1 MIRKNYRKERNVS
14 QSSPDPRRWWV
25 LFLLCAAQFIVIM
38 DTSIIGVAL
47 PAMQD
52 ALGIS
57 QANLQWVFNAYVVAF
72 GGLLLLGG
80 RLADLFGQR
89 RLFVLGFAVLTL
101 SSLVAG
107 LAQSDAVLFAGRALM
122 GLGAALAAPAALSLI
137 IGLFAA
143 RPPELGKALSFYGAA
158 APAGGTAGVFLGG
171 VLTELL
177 DWRWTLLVNV
187 PLGLLILVLSPLLLS
202 SGVARRGRVDV
213 VGALAVTGALSLAV
227 YAVVTANDAGWA
239 TARTLGLLA
248 GAAVLLLVFVLVQRA
263 IRDPLVPLGIFRAPN
278 LSAGNVAM
286 GLLGAAWIPMWF
298 FLNLYLQQ
306 VLGYGALESG
316 LALVPMTVAIMVL
329 MVGVTARIVG
339 RFGFKWPLVAGLLIL
354 GGGMLLFGRVPAD
367 GSFVAD
373 VLPVSLIAAT
383 GMSLA
388 FIPAMISA
396 TSGVR
401 PEEAGLASGLINTSY
416 QFGSA
421 LGLAVVTAVATSF
434 TASRLAGG
442 TEQLIAL
449 NDGFRAAFVAA
460 AVIAALG
467 AVVALIAVRM
477 PGPAEAPQEEP
488 VPAAATGGGEKVSA
502 MVSGPGDARGN
513 GAPSDGVASSGASGP
528 ASTARE
534 APVSGTGLGT
544 IVVGY
549 DGSESA
555 KGAIEKAGDL
565 FGGARAVVLY
575 AWEAVELAA
584 LRRGAIGMSA
594 TVSEGEVDAN
604 TVAEAGRVAAEGAE
618 LARRAGL
625 DAEARAVPAS
635 PSVWETIVR
644 VADEEG
650 ATAIVLGSRG
660 LRGLR
665 SLALGSVSAQVA
677 QHAHQ
682 PVLAI
687 PSPELVDA
695 RRELSAGRGGR
706 EGTLR

>member
-1 MIRKNYRKERNVS
+1 MS
-14 QSSPDPRRWWV
+14 QSSPDPRRWWA

-52 ALGIS
+52 DLGIS

-89 RLFVLGFAVLTL
+89 RLFVLGFAVLSL
-101 SSLVAG
+101 SSVLAG
-107 LAQSDAVLFAGRALM
+107 FAQSGALLFAGRALM
-122 GLGAALAAPAALSLI
+122 GVGAALAAPAALSLI

-143 RPPELGKALSFYGAA
+143 QPNELGKALSFYGAA

-177 DWRWTLLVNV
+177 DWRWTLLVNAPV
-187 PLGLLILVLSPLLLS
+187 GLLIIVFSPLLLS
-202 SGVARRGRVDV
+202 AGAGRRGKVDV
-213 VGALAVTGALSLAV
+213 IGALAVTGGLALAV
-227 YAVVTANDAGWA
+227 YAVVTANDAGWG
-239 TARTLGLLA
+239 TGRTLGLLA
-248 GAAVLLLVFVLVQRA
+248 GAAALLAVFVLVQRA

-278 LSAGNVAM
+278 LSAGNAAM
-286 GLLGAAWIPMWF
+286 ALLGAAWIPMWF

-306 VLGYGALESG
+306 VLGYGALQSG
-316 LALVPMTVAIMVL
+316 LALLPMTVAIMIL
-329 MVGVTARIVG
+329 MVGFTARIVG
-339 RFGFKWPLVAGLLIL
+339 RFGFKWPLVSGLLIL
-354 GGGMLLFGRVPAD
+354 GGGVALFGRLPTN

-373 VLPVSLIAAT
+373 VLPISLIAAT

-388 FIPAMISA
+388 YIPAMIAA
-396 TSGVR
+396 TSGAR
-401 PEEAGLASGLINTSY
+401 PEEAGLASGMINTSY

-421 LGLAVVTAVATSF
+421 LGLAVVTAISTSF
-434 TASRLAGG
+434 AASRLSAGAG
-442 TEQLIAL
+442 DLVAL
-449 NDGFRAAFVAA
+449 NTGFQAAFVGA

-467 AVVALIAVRM
+467 AVLALVAVRM
-477 PGPAEAPQEEP
+477 PRPAAEAPQEP
-488 VPAAATGGGEKVSA
+488 VPEATAEGEEISA
-502 MVSGPGDARGN
+502 LVSGPDEAV
-513 GAPSDGVASSGASGP
+513 AGVAFSDRP
-528 ASTARE
+528 AVANGS
-534 APVSGTGLGT
+534 APVV
-544 IVVGY
+544 IGY

-565 FGGARAVVLY
+565 FGGRRAIVLY
-575 AWEAVELAA
+575 AWEAIELSA

-594 TVSEGEVDAN
+594 TANEGELD
-604 TVAEAGRVAAEGAE
+604 TGAEESAGRVAAEGAE
-618 LARRAGL
+618 LANRAGL
-625 DAEARAVPAS
+625 HAESRSVHAA

-650 ATAIVLGSRG
+650 AAAIVLGSRG

-665 SLALGSVSAQVA
+665 SLTLGSVSAQVT

-687 PSPELVDA
+687 PAPELVDA
-695 RRELSAGRGGR
+695 RRELSVGGSGR
-706 EGTLR
+706 ENVPR